1 MTTYTPTVWH
11 SNDLIT
17 SEKLNKIEDSI
28 EELQNIQTNFT
39 TPPSY
44 NEVLAL
50 LSIGIFP
57 KLNDKIIYKTIIAND
72 MTENVIRYGYS
83 LSDIGDVNSSSLDDS
98 NDSSYLFNDQDSHE
112 PVYIGHI
119 DLAGGGGGGIS

>member
-17 SEKLNKIEDSI
+17 SEKLNKIEDRI

-44 NEVLAL
+44 NEVSAL

-57 KLNDKIIYKTIIAND
+57 KLNDKIIYGTIIIND
-72 MTENVIRYGYS
+72 ITNNVIQYGYC
-83 LSDIGDVNSSSLDDS
+83 LDDS
-98 NDSSYLFNDQDSHE
+98 DPSSPIISDPLFYLFNDQDSHE
-112 PVYIGHI
+112 PVYIEHI
-119 DLAGGGGGGIS
+119 DLEGGEPA

>member
-17 SEKLNKIEDSI
+17 SEKLNKIEDRI

-44 NEVLAL
+44 NEVSVL
-50 LSIGIFP
+50 LNIGIFP

-83 LSDIGDVNSSSLDDS
+83 LGDINSSFFDDS
-98 NDSSYLFNDQDSHE
+98 DTSSYLFNDQDSHE

-119 DLAGGGGGGIS
+119 NLA

>member
-17 SEKLNKIEDSI
+17 SEKLNKIEDRI

-44 NEVLAL
+44 NEVSVL

-57 KLNDKIIYKTIIAND
+57 KLNDKIIYETIIINDIAN
-72 MTENVIRYGYS
+72 NVIQYGYGIDDSDS
-83 LSDIGDVNSSSLDDS
+83 LSLIIFDPSF
-98 NDSSYLFNDQDSHE
+98 YLFNDQDSHE
-112 PVYIGHI
+112 PVCIGHI
-119 DLAGGGGGGIS
+119 DLEEGEPA